1 MREKELEKMKISL
14 FDKSLKRKFYDVL
27 SVISL
32 VISFVLI
39 FFDIPSKYKVI
50 SGGVFVGLL
59 IVIYISMWI
68 GANRTKKLNIR
79 INSSNI
85 EIREGDLFKEDG
97 LKVIAFDE
105 YLDTELGNRGAVTE
119 HSINGQYL
127 KNVCEDISA
136 LDARMDENEHLN
148 RHIYAVRPREEGMKE
163 KKFLLGTIHQ
173 EGDYLLM
180 AFARLDKYNRSFL
193 NMKDYARCLIRMW
206 NECDIIY
213 QGEDIVIPLLGAG
226 LTRFKNNDRITEQE
240 LLELLLWTFR
250 TCHFRINSY
259 AKLKIVLT
267 KDTIKRINLCAI
279 EEQFAE

>member
-105 YLDTELGNRGAVTE
+105 YLDTELGHRGAVTE
-119 HSINGQYL
+119 HSMPEWTKMNIL
-127 KNVCEDISA
+127 
-136 LDARMDENEHLN
+136 
-148 RHIYAVRPREEGMKE
+148 
-163 KKFLLGTIHQ
+163 T
-173 EGDYLLM
+173 
-180 AFARLDKYNRSFL
+180 
-193 NMKDYARCLIRMW
+193 
-206 NECDIIY
+206 
-213 QGEDIVIPLLGAG
+213 VI
-226 LTRFKNNDRITEQE
+226 FMQ
-240 LLELLLWTFR
+240 
-250 TCHFRINSY
+250 
-259 AKLKIVLT
+259 
-267 KDTIKRINLCAI
+267 
-279 EEQFAE
+279 